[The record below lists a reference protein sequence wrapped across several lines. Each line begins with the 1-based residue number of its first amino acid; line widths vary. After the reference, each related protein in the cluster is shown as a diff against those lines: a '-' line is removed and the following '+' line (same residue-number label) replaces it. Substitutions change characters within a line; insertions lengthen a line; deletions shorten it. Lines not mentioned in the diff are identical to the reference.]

1 MKLKT
6 NDTVVII
13 AGKDKGKKGR
23 IMRLLVDKN
32 QIVVEKVNIRTR
44 HMKKTKTG
52 AGEIVKYEAPIS
64 ASNAQILDPKSGKPT
79 RISYKM
85 IAGKKIRVATSSG
98 EPLSNEKASVK

>member
-13 AGKDKGKKGR
+13 AGKDKGKKGK

-44 HMKKTKTG
+44 HMKKTQAR

-64 ASNAQILDPKSGKPT
+64 ASNAQIVDPKSGKPT
-79 RISYKM
+79 RIAYKT
-85 IAGKKIRVATSSG
+85 IAGKKVRIAVKSG
-98 EPLSNEKASVK
+98 EPLSQEKAAK

>member
-6 NDTVVII
+6 NDIVVII
-13 AGKDKGKKGR
+13 AGKDKGKKGK
-23 IMRLLVDKN
+23 IIRLLVDKN

-44 HMKKTKTG
+44 HMKKTASA

-79 RISYKM
+79 RIAYKM
-85 IAGKKIRVATSSG
+85 IGGEKVRIAVKSG
-98 EPLSNEKASVK
+98 EPLKHEKATK

>member
-13 AGKDKGKKGR
+13 AGKDKGKKGK
-23 IMRLLVDKN
+23 IIRLLVAKN

-44 HMKKTKTG
+44 HMKKTASA

-79 RISYKM
+79 RIAYKT
-85 IAGKKIRVATSSG
+85 IAGQKTRIAVSSG
-98 EPLSNEKASVK
+98 EPLTNEKGTK